1 MLAKMCTQ
9 RTSSVSQ
16 DCQSNDISAPSI
28 GGVPERAQQQ
38 RHVVVLR
45 RVAHGEDDRDVGV
58 EAGASAAGGV
68 VGGDGEGE
76 AIGGGGERGGGGG
89 GGGGRAAG
97 GLWGRG
103 GRPPP
108 PRRRP
113 GSRAARRCGPPGGRS
128 PCRGRG

>member
-58 EAGASAAGGV
+58 EDGASAAGGV
-68 VGGDGEGE
+68 VGGDVEGE
-76 AIGGGGERGGGGG
+76 AIGGGGERG
-89 GGGGRAAG
+89 AG
-97 GLWGRG
+97 GEEMGDAAVGVG
-103 GRPPP
+103 GVGGELTAGLAVLDLVPD
-108 PRRRP
+108 
-113 GSRAARRCGPPGGRS
+113 SDGGRS
-128 PCRGRG
+128 AA